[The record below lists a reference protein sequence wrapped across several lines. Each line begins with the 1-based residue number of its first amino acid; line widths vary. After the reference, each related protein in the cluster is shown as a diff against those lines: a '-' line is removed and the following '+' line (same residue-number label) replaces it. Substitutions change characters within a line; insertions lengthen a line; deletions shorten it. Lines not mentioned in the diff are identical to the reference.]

1 VTARLDVPRAGI
13 ERALSRLYGPGTEI
27 ESIGPVASDRA
38 AGELKQVGYGEPLLV
53 RFRVGGDPRRL
64 VFRTMG
70 DNWYGHDRR
79 SDRAALALL
88 CADTYALFPRHVQ
101 SLEVGALSD
110 DGDLVPL
117 PQAAEFYLLTT
128 FEEGSLYA
136 ADLRAIE
143 KRGSA
148 TPLDLERVR
157 ALASY
162 LAELHA
168 SPLDGPSQLYQRAL
182 RDLVGSGEGI
192 AGIIDGYPS
201 IGPVPEDRLRRIE
214 ERCVRW
220 RYALRSR
227 SHRLRR
233 THGDFHPYNI
243 LFRDGADFTLLDAS
257 RGGVGDP
264 ADDLAALAINY
275 LFGGVVAPAAWEEG
289 LAPLWNELF
298 ERYVTETGDREL
310 AEVIAPFFAWRALVV
325 ASPVWYP
332 GLEPAQRDALLSFAE
347 AVLDAERFDVAMA
360 GRFVPET

>member
-1 VTARLDVPRAGI
+1 MTGRLEVPRAGL
-13 ERALSRLYGPGTEI
+13 ERALVRLYGPLAEL
-27 ESIGPVASDRA
+27 ESVGPVASDRA

-53 RFRVGGDPRRL
+53 RFRVAGQPRRL

-88 CADTYALFPRHVQ
+88 SADTYALFPRHVRV
-101 SLEVGALSD
+101 LEVGALAD
-110 DGDLVPL
+110 DGDLSPL
-117 PQAAEFYLLTT
+117 PEAAEFYLLTT
-128 FEEGSLYA
+128 FEEGTLYA

-143 KRGSA
+143 ERGSA
-148 TPLDLERVR
+148 TTLDLERVR

-168 SPLDGPSQLYQRAL
+168 SPLAGPPQLYQRAL

-201 IGPVPEDRLRRIE
+201 GGPIAADRLRSIE

-220 RYALRSR
+220 RFALRGR

-243 LFRDGADFTLLDAS
+243 LFREGADFALLDAS
-257 RGGVGDP
+257 RGGAGDP

-275 LFGGVVAPAAWEEG
+275 LFGGVVAPAAWRDG
-289 LAPLWNELF
+289 LAPLWSELF
-298 ERYVTETGDREL
+298 ERYVSETGDREL

-332 GLEPAQRDALLSFAE
+332 GLDPAQRDALLSFAE
-347 AVLDAERFDVAMA
+347 AVLDADRVDVAMA
-360 GRFVPET
+360 GRFVAAT